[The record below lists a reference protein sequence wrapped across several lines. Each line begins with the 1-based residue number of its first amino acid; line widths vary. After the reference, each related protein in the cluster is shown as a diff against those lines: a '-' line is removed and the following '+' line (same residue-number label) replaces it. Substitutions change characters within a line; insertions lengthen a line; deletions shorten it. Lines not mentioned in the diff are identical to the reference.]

1 MTFSVLALTAW
12 PARGQDISNV
22 YMLDGGA
29 FTNALMANSLVER
42 MDWAMVAARQS
53 KVSDSIARP
62 RATVSQPAAL
72 AFRPVANIET
82 PRVMASRYPAAKRA
96 EAEAVFR
103 DLLSRFGSLESQY
116 GQPSHDLATAAA
128 LFIGS
133 SHEAATGIEFPD
145 GYSLPLIRQLRMSL
159 SADPA
164 IVGASD
170 ADKQR
175 LYEQFAIIGM
185 MTGGTTLA
193 LKQHPDSVIGAKLK
207 AAGNSYLHQFLKL
220 DPARIRF
227 SERGMILTG
236 SR

>member
-1 MTFSVLALTAW
+1 MTFSVLALTAL

-62 RATVSQPAAL
+62 RATVPQPAAL
-72 AFRPVANIET
+72 AFRPVANIDT

-103 DLLSRFGSLESQY
+103 ELLSRLGGLERQY
-116 GQPSHDLATAAA
+116 GQPSHDLATAA
-128 LFIGS
+128 
-133 SHEAATGIEFPD
+133 
-145 GYSLPLIRQLRMSL
+145 
-159 SADPA
+159 
-164 IVGASD
+164 
-170 ADKQR
+170 
-175 LYEQFAIIGM
+175 
-185 MTGGTTLA
+185 TL
-193 LKQHPDSVIGAKLK
+193 VGAKLK

-236 SR
+236 RR